1 IKVLD
6 GEKNG
11 STHQGYL
18 WAYRDVI
25 RNLVLFE
32 YQRGRNK
39 EGPAKMLT
47 DFKGF
52 LQTDGY
58 AAYDQFYQREGVEI
72 LHCMAH
78 ARRYFKE
85 AENNDRERSESAL
98 KRVQEIE
105 EAERQRRELA
115 VVEGRKLGQEVIVPK
130 LDTLGMWMAEQ
141 KRGVTPKSPIG
152 KALGYS

>member
-1 IKVLD
+1 TSHYLQADETGIKVLD
-6 GEKNG
+6 SEKNG

-18 WAYRDVI
+18 WAYRDVST
-25 RNLVLFE
+25 NLVLFE

-39 EGPAKMLT
+39 EGPAKMLK

-58 AAYDQFYQREGVEI
+58 AGYDQFYHHDGIQM

-85 AENNDRERSESAL
+85 AENNDNQRSNYALNIFRSEEHTSEL
-98 KRVQEIE
+98 QS
-105 EAERQRRELA
+105 RENL
-115 VVEGRKLGQEVIVPK
+115 VCRLLLEKK
-130 LDTLGMWMAEQ
+130 KNEQ
-141 KRGVTPKSPIG
+141 WR
-152 KALGYS
+152 